1 MTRAT
6 ENDGCMTTITVGISG
21 SDSTHTAL
29 DWAVDRALAVGAELE
44 LVHVVDVSWGAA
56 PPEFLDT
63 AVQAAEAQLHALEQL
78 TRQANPELRV
88 RTALQLGA
96 PVAELAAAAEGCDL
110 LVVGSHFA
118 HRGAE
123 HAATRRAAR
132 IAAAASC
139 SVVVVPV
146 DDAMERR
153 GIVVGVDGSADSDAA
168 VAFAARE
175 ADRYGEKLTV
185 IYSWFAPQ
193 PWSTTGLAFV
203 WPSEPR
209 DEDRL
214 IIAEAIGGLSQD
226 YPDLEIAG
234 DVVFDDPANGLLAAS
249 AHARLL
255 VVGSRGRHGIAKMVL
270 GSVSE
275 SVIWGLRSPVAVI
288 R

>member
-1 MTRAT
+1 
-6 ENDGCMTTITVGISG
+6 MTTITVGISG
-21 SDSTHTAL
+21 SDSTHRAL
-29 DWAVDRALAVGAELE
+29 DWAVDRALAVGAELV
-44 LVHVVDVSWGAA
+44 LVHVIDLSWGAA
-56 PPEFLDT
+56 ATEFLDT
-63 AVQAAEAQLHALEQL
+63 AMQEAELQLHALEHL
-78 TRQANPELRV
+78 TRQAHPALRL
-88 RTALQLGA
+88 RTALRVGA
-96 PVAELAAAAEGCDL
+96 PVAELAAAAEGSDL
-110 LVVGSHFA
+110 LVVGSHSA
-118 HRGAE
+118 HGGAE

-146 DDAMERR
+146 EGGIDRR
-153 GIVVGVDGSADSDAA
+153 GIVVGVDGSADSDVA
-168 VAFAARE
+168 VGFAARE
-175 ADRYGEKLTV
+175 ADRLHEKLTV

-214 IIAEAIGGLSQD
+214 IVAEAIGGLTQD
-226 YPDLEIAG
+226 YPDLEIAA
-234 DVVFDDPANGLLAAS
+234 DVVYDDPANALLAAS

-275 SVIWGLRSPVAVI
+275 SVVFGLRSPVAVI